1 MRSSRMDILR
11 PARGSTLTRAAVIA
25 LAGVGLGCSVQRQ
38 TTSALPTDT
47 RVTIEFE
54 TPVVVSV
61 QTAAPER
68 VALAGVTELRGRVE
82 LVTADTLFVR
92 VSGASGPGLHFR
104 DVPVN
109 GIAAVARPDTRITTP
124 EFSGRRTG
132 ALVLG
137 SVALAGLALLSY
149 FFVFFQPV

>member
-1 MRSSRMDILR
+1 MLSTTAIKGRDTIRAVRTLAALLAAMMIGTGCHVSRV
-11 PARGSTLTRAAVIA
+11 ATR
-25 LAGVGLGCSVQRQ
+25 
-38 TTSALPTDT
+38 LPEDT
-47 RVTIEFE
+47 YVTVDFREP
-54 TPVVVSV
+54 TVVSV

-68 VALAGVTELRGRVE
+68 VALAGVTELRGRIE
-82 LVTADTLFVR
+82 LVTVDTLYVR
-92 VSGASGPGLHFR
+92 LTGASGPGLHFR

-109 GIAAVARPDTRITTP
+109 GIAAVARPDTRISTP

-149 FFVFFQPV
+149 FLVFFQPV